1 MANIR
6 VVLSSSCCL
15 CSCSLVGS
23 VGGGEAQPVSRTYNL
38 MVESPQHMTSSCLWS
53 PRFLRVLN
61 HGTCLRHKQP
71 ESVSVFWGAKLTRN
85 ITQGAT
91 LTNRGQSRGL
101 NVSLYLPQA
110 DSCDMHLNNGSSQ
123 VPLQSPVQLPAA
135 VANSITRPSSCC
147 PFSLVSSSLILPF
160 CALGSPSN

>member
-1 MANIR
+1 MANLR

>member
-1 MANIR
+1 MANLR

-85 ITQGAT
+85 STQGAT

>member
-1 MANIR
+1 MANLR

-15 CSCSLVGS
+15 CNCSLGS
-23 VGGGEAQPVSRTYNL
+23 LGEGEAQPVSRTCNL
-38 MVESPQHMTSSCLWS
+38 MVESPQHMTSSCLCS
-53 PRFLRVLN
+53 RSFLRVLN
-61 HGTCLRHKQP
+61 HGTRLRQKQP
-71 ESVSVFWGAKLTRN
+71 ESVSVFWGAELTRN

-91 LTNRGQSRGL
+91 LTNRGQRHGL

-110 DSCDMHLNNGSSQ
+110 DSCDAPLNNGSSQ
-123 VPLQSPVQLPAA
+123 VALQSPVQLPAA

-147 PFSLVSSSLILPF
+147 PLSLVSSSLILPF